1 MGKEYYVYG
10 HFDDRDRCFYIGKGK
25 DYRYS
30 DKSGRERHPL
40 WHYYVDNYLNG
51 KYTVEI
57 LKQDLSE
64 DEALEIES
72 DLILELGQDL
82 VNWVNPRR
90 LIDFEMN
97 QKYHILRN
105 SNKQTIKSAKR
116 LEIENINTAIELY
129 KTAIEKIIDY
139 YELPIQ
145 WALYPYCL
153 VDKLF
158 FEKGV
163 LLKGEIEA
171 IERLTICL
179 CKLDRLED
187 AQNEALDYFEKFP
200 DDRVYEQC
208 QRIFLRVFK
217 GSKMPFEIA
226 ELKLIQEQ
234 LKSRII

>member
-1 MGKEYYVYG
+1 MKNNFYVYG
-10 HFDDRDRCFYIGKGK
+10 HFDDNKQCFYVGKGIGS
-25 DYRYS
+25 RYS
-30 DKSGRERHPL
+30 DKSNRDRHPL
-40 WHYYVDNYLNG
+40 WHYYVDKYLNG

-145 WALYPYCL
+145 WTLYPYCL

>member
-1 MGKEYYVYG
+1 MKNNFYVYG
-10 HFDDRDRCFYIGKGK
+10 HFDDNKQCFYVGKGIGS
-25 DYRYS
+25 RYS
-30 DKSGRERHPL
+30 DKSNRDRHPL

-64 DEALEIES
+64 DEALDIES

-90 LIDFEMN
+90 LIDYEMN
-97 QKYHILRN
+97 QKYHVLRN
-105 SNKQTIKSAKR
+105 LNRQTIKNAKR
-116 LEIENINTAIELY
+116 LEEEDINTSIELY
-129 KTAIEKIIDY
+129 KTAIGKIIEY

-145 WALYPYCL
+145 WTLRPYCL
-153 VDKLF
+153 VDKLC
-158 FEKGV
+158 FEKGI

-171 IERLTICL
+171 IDRLTICL
-179 CKLDRLED
+179 CKLNRHME
-187 AQNEALDYFEKFP
+187 AQNEVLDYFEKFP
-200 DDRVYEQC
+200 NDRIYEQC

-226 ELKLIQEQ
+226 ELKMIQEQ
-234 LKSRII
+234 LKSRIF